1 MSRHKI
7 TLVMPAPAAATFEA
21 FHNHSVRLE
30 WDTLLSITNVEGGG
44 SHPYIGA
51 VTFNQGRGWMRPLS
65 MRTRFVNYQP
75 GKVAA
80 AVLVEPAGV
89 FQEWSA
95 SMRHRD
101 LDEGKSELIY
111 RPLAPPPF
119 RLRILMS
126 PLCAGMPPP
135 LYWLFDVKMRSLLR
149 ISRRQY
155 EINFQGEATRLLR
168 NFSLLSV

>member
-30 WDTLLSITNVEGGG
+30 WDTLLSMANVEGGG

-51 VTFNQGRGWMRPLS
+51 VTFNQGRGWMRPMS

-111 RPLAPPPF
+111 TFSL
-119 RLRILMS
+119 RLRPHWI
-126 PLCAGMPPP
+126 GMFVDG
-135 LYWLFDVKMRSLLR
+135 WANRLFAR
-149 ISRRQY
+149 
-155 EINFQGEATRLLR
+155 ATRKRFLALSDYLR
-168 NFSLLSV
+168 TKNQSA

>member
-7 TLVMPAPAAATFEA
+7 TLVMPAPATATFEA
-21 FHNHSVRLE
+21 FHNHNVRLE
-30 WDTLLSITNVEGGG
+30 WDTLLSKANVEGGS

-80 AVLVEPAGV
+80 AVLVAPTGV

-101 LDEGKSELIY
+101 LDEGTSELIY
-111 RPLAPPPF
+111 TFSLKLRPRWFGKLIDSWVN
-119 RLRILMS
+119 RLFAR
-126 PLCAGMPPP
+126 
-135 LYWLFDVKMRSLLR
+135 
-149 ISRRQY
+149 
-155 EINFQGEATRLLR
+155 ATRKRFFALSEYLR
-168 NFSLLSV
+168 TKKHHH